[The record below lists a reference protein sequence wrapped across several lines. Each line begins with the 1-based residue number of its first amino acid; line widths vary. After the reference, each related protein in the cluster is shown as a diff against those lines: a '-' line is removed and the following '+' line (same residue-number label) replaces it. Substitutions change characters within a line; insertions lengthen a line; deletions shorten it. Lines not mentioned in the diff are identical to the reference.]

1 MQSINQPSSFF
12 MIIKSIIDFMV
23 GELKKDSFESHR

>member
-23 GELKKDSFESHR
+23 RRIEKGFF